1 MVAHEKGSQ
10 LDIKI
15 KTAFDDQ
22 VITSLIYFFL
32 RIFNP
37 QNHFISASH
46 FLFDYLKGSEF

>member
-22 VITSLIYFFL
+22 VITSLIYF
-32 RIFNP
+32 
-37 QNHFISASH
+37 
-46 FLFDYLKGSEF
+46 LKEFFSIALSL